1 MSPKSSEGRQALT
14 GAAVTLALLGFL
26 TCGLPAV
33 LRQVRRQTCGS
44 VVFQV
49 QREVPPELALWF
61 DRYVQA
67 RQPLWLS
74 WRLSLSKAALGQMMA
89 ALFVKSRFG
98 PEECYGWIPEVS
110 VHKNMVQAR
119 IMPFAAT
126 VSGLCSLTELMASV
140 SGFPSYAW
148 PGIDQTQAW
157 DTVRSITD
165 ACIGEGGV
173 LWRVTVLHT
182 ATTSVRSAC
191 LPMGTCKF
199 KKAAELVYGTML
211 LRSPLRSA
219 PQVAVTRDEQV
230 HGEAVQVALRD
241 PSVSQPPELVLQ
253 ELSDWRELVL
263 DFVIPGMAKAG
274 TTWLARQLSRH
285 QDIHIHGFA
294 VHEHGEEFPFD
305 AEEMAYWPAKQH
317 VSRWNRL
324 HYSNRTLVGVKHPGY
339 LQKPWV
345 MQVLSYMGTKI
356 IALLRNPVDLCYS
369 LYLDAFRSSDTL
381 GPRPSVSEC
390 VLGAECRSLLRAK
403 GRSRHGK
410 ELTKAQTFSTR
421 ACRESFSV
429 SNSSSVE
436 VSLRRA
442 KLQGRDAY
450 IVHTS
455 QLQAALTNITRWLG
469 LRSARSFLAPQPEN
483 TARQNH
489 AGDPDFLLNNDLCA
503 SAAGEALTWLRE
515 VFAADEEVI
524 GQLLTRP
531 LDAEQR
537 GEIAWRLPVTASGKV
552 RVFGVHVF
560 GSRDVEPWAL
570 QHSARALAKFL
581 DQDEDGMP
589 DTPKMVQEM
598 ARHKA
603 AVLLL
608 RNKTEYELGPG
619 QVTGSLAHGVIK
631 NDLPA
636 WNCSVT
642 DVWVIVELFQDELVP
657 EAAQGFREQRLQAA
671 TDGRE
676 DATWEELIHLITHT
690 GLGCAFPDRWGFRAD
705 AEHPNLYPPSAG
717 ATPASELSAALD
729 AAIGSCGVAYSN
741 SQEPKAEGCSYYYED
756 QTCFYPCLVN
766 EYLYQVWRTR
776 IGGRDSACAG
786 VLKAEYSFCTQA
798 LLEAKDPAGFK
809 LAGDPMLPKQL
820 PSGSYRPDSLEYAS
834 VEHKYGAVLESFN
847 ALSRLAF
854 EKGPEV
860 NVIWRSL
867 RNITKLYTHVQPI
880 HQKLDAEHYEK
891 VMGAIQKAHIPVP
904 VASKF
909 TTPQSGDEVSDKNE
923 AIEQMLRS
931 KK

>member
-1 MSPKSSEGRQALT
+1 MMTS
-14 GAAVTLALLGFL
+14 
-26 TCGLPAV
+26 LP
-33 LRQVRRQTCGS
+33 S
-44 VVFQV
+44 
-49 QREVPPELALWF
+49 
-61 DRYVQA
+61 
-67 RQPLWLS
+67 
-74 WRLSLSKAALGQMMA
+74 
-89 ALFVKSRFG
+89 
-98 PEECYGWIPEVS
+98 
-110 VHKNMVQAR
+110 R

-182 ATTSVRSAC
+182 ATTSVPFTICTPSGC
-191 LPMGTCKF
+191 DPK
-199 KKAAELVYGTML
+199 
-211 LRSPLRSA
+211 P
-219 PQVAVTRDEQV
+219 
-230 HGEAVQVALRD
+230 HAVQVALRD

-390 VLGAECRSLLRAK
+390 MLGAECRSLLRAK
-403 GRSRHGK
+403 GRSQHGK

-421 ACRESFSV
+421 ACSESFSV

-537 GEIAWRLPVTASGKV
+537 GDRCQFAACTVKAHIV
-552 RVFGVHVF
+552 RI
-560 GSRDVEPWAL
+560 SE
-570 QHSARALAKFL
+570 ALAKFL
-581 DQDEDGMP
+581 DQDFDCNCSPDVRDEDGMP

-820 PSGSYRPDSLEYAS
+820 PSGSYRPERSFVAGLSAVRCWGSLGGGS
-834 VEHKYGAVLESFN
+834 
-847 ALSRLAF
+847 
-854 EKGPEV
+854 
-860 NVIWRSL
+860 
-867 RNITKLYTHVQPI
+867 T
-880 HQKLDAEHYEK
+880 
-891 VMGAIQKAHIPVP
+891 
-904 VASKF
+904 
-909 TTPQSGDEVSDKNE
+909 
-923 AIEQMLRS
+923 
-931 KK
+931 